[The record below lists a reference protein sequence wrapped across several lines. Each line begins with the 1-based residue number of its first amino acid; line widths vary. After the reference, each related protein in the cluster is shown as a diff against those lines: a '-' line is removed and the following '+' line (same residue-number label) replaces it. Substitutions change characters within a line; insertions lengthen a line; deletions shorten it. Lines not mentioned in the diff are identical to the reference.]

1 MVHTVIVVVDII
13 VIVVIIIIIV
23 VIVVIM
29 VVMGDVVVAPVGL
42 ILGDAGG
49 AEWDLS
55 FGHVPIA
62 NALDL
67 SRIAFVPGIATIG
80 DSNDRAT
87 GRPAA
92 IGDIVMVQFGC
103 DSNAGKYE
111 TTKREELLSTH
122 DC

>member
-1 MVHTVIVVVDII
+1 MII
-13 VIVVIIIIIV
+13 IMVIIMIIIMV
-23 VIVVIM
+23 VVVIM
-29 VVMGDVVVAPVGL
+29 VMTGGVVVAPVGL

-49 AEWDLS
+49 AERDLS
-55 FGHVPIA
+55 FGSVPIA

-67 SRIAFVPGIATIG
+67 SGIPLVSGVATIG
-80 DSNDRAT
+80 DSNDGTA

-103 DSNAGKYE
+103 DSNAGKQE
-111 TTKREELLSTH
+111 ATKREELLSTH